1 MPPGKSIQIG
11 IVFGNGHQII
21 HCDTVLMIVWRPVGA
36 IQLCKMTWKKLSTQ
50 EDFLSISAKV
60 IDFVLA

>member
-1 MPPGKSIQIG
+1 VAIDAIG
-11 IVFGNGHQII
+11 EGMLQRNLRTGIAEEH
-21 HCDTVLMIVWRPVGA
+21 R
-36 IQLCKMTWKKLSTQ
+36 LCKMTWKKLSTQ